1 MAQPERSPSAPA
13 PRTSEPAEETAAPPP
28 SPLRRVGVLPRLLL
42 DRAILDAVVERTPTP
57 RPPPCPEEGESPSS
71 E

>member
-1 MAQPERSPSAPA
+1 MAQPDRSPSGPA
-13 PRTSEPAEETAAPPP
+13 QRTSEPKDETDAPPP
-28 SPLRRVGVLPRLLL
+28 SPLRRVVVLPRLLL
-42 DRAILDAVVERTPTP
+42 DRAMLEATVVHTPTP